1 MAGSSENSKRVII
14 QTKNQGSK
22 DNDPEKLVIIDPS
35 YQYISESNVNINEES
50 ESHLLELEILNSYSL
65 SIGTKIK
72 IDELGLIEGS
82 LRNAKD
88 KITYFGSVENTDN
101 NTNEKE
107 KNADDKSIDYLIPLK
122 HCEKFGRFFKIQ
134 FLPKLN
140 QYIIKDLGNG
150 LGTFIKIQDSIYLRD
165 NTMINIGDTFLICNF
180 LPPSEENE
188 KNVNGKNQKLQI
200 KLFDSKNSNEV
211 KEFIFDNIT
220 EKKIH
225 IGRKNHGNE
234 IELNDK
240 LSSKINSVIQY
251 INEKGWILKDGNEA
265 ILKSGEIKRNNSTN
279 GTWILANENIKIVDK
294 LIFKSN
300 FTVFKCNF
308 LKY

>member
-107 KNADDKSIDYLIPLK
+107 KNADDNSIDYLIPLK